1 MKHIWSNI
9 EGYVVYPTLNQRR
22 LTKMISCE
30 RCGYHK
36 EMKYVLPDE
45 SLKAIGIPDCDDYI
59 IASVM
64 KD

>member
-1 MKHIWSNI
+1 
-9 EGYVVYPTLNQRR
+9 
-22 LTKMISCE
+22 
-30 RCGYHK
+30 
-36 EMKYVLPDE
+36 MKYVLPDE